1 MLADEK
7 NAEVSANLLRF
18 GEEPGKHGR
27 GSGGGEVKVV
37 ERETQQP
44 VADRA
49 AHKPG
54 FVAGVAEF
62 RGDSPA
68 QGECVLW
75 T

>member
-1 MLADEK
+1 MFADQED
-7 NAEVSANLLRF
+7 AEVRANLLRF

-44 VADRA
+44 VAHGA

-54 FVAGVAEF
+54 FVAGVAEL